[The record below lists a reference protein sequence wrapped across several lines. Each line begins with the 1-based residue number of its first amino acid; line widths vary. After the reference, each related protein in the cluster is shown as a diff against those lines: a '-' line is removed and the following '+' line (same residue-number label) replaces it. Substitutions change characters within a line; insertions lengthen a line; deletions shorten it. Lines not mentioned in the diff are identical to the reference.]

1 MKKLFT
7 LLCGLIAFAG
17 VMAQPKLIEKVDK
30 VPGKLVIP
38 YEKYQLP
45 NGLTIVVH
53 EDHSNPIVHV
63 EITYHVGSAREVKDR
78 TGFAH
83 FFEHM
88 MFQGSGHVQD
98 EEHFKIVSGAGG
110 NMNGSTNRDRTNY
123 FETLP
128 ANYLEMAL
136 WLESD
141 RMGFLLD
148 SVTQKKFEVQRA
160 TVKNEKGQN
169 VENVPYG
176 IVEEYVNSNLYPEGH
191 PYSWTTIG
199 YTEDLDRANVDD
211 LKNFF
216 LRWYGPN
223 NAVLVISG
231 DVKTESALALVDKYF
246 GSIQPCP
253 KVNKMKV
260 ERVILPERKF
270 VNYVEKVNL
279 PRYTIVYPSVG
290 AYHKD
295 EAALDILANI
305 LGNGN
310 NSIFYKYFEKTE
322 NALGAFCYNRS
333 EELAGEFTVGIV
345 PYPLTAVDSI
355 DAWLKASFEELE
367 KNGVSDEAMERAKS
381 QFLTQFVGSM
391 ESVAGKSTYLNYWAM
406 FLNKPFNM
414 QDEIDRYK
422 NVTKEQVMA
431 AYNTYIKSKPAV
443 WVITQPKYTPGDET
457 KKTEPVVNTTPV
469 AAPNEYNNLSYKKPV
484 DNFDRSKHPIPGE
497 VKPVQFPN
505 IYDVKFSNGLRVAGT
520 VNNEV
525 PLVYMQLSIKG
536 GELHEMTDLK
546 KIGLSGVTAEMMNE
560 GTNKYTSEE
569 FSAALEKLGSSI
581 RVSSSSEEI
590 NISMQSRA
598 ENVDATLKLFEER
611 LLHTKFNKDDFKRI
625 IKSDVQQSKG
635 IDYNSNAMSS
645 LAFGKLMFGNNP
657 YGLFATEK
665 SYKSIAIEDV
675 INYYSNNLS
684 PSISNL
690 IIVGSIGQEEM
701 MSKLGFLK
709 EWAAKPVTI
718 PSPGEFYETEGTKI
732 YLVDKSEAPQ
742 SSIVI
747 GFSSEKYSPTGTFF
761 KNNIMNF
768 QLGGSF
774 NSRLNQDIRED
785 KGYTYG
791 IRSGYNFN
799 QYMGYYTIGCSVRGT
814 ATDSAL
820 AEIMKVVKEYKATGP
835 TDEEVSF
842 TRSSMLNARQMRY
855 ETTGSM
861 AQFIGGMLDYGITPE
876 VLKEQEKIISTI
888 SKTELSTLAK
898 DNLKTDKMV
907 IMIVGDKDTLKKRL
921 EKLNLGEVKVY
932 NSTNDVQFNAKNR
945 IVLPTMEKKF
955 PRQ

>member
-17 VMAQPKLIEKVDK
+17 VMAQTKLIEKVDK
-30 VPGKLVIP
+30 VPGKLIIP

-45 NGLTIVVH
+45 NGLTVVVH

-63 EITYHVGSAREVKDR
+63 EVTYHVGSAREVKDR

-176 IVEEYVNSNLYPEGH
+176 IVEEYLNANLYPEGH

-199 YTEDLDRANVDD
+199 YTQDLDRATVED

-231 DVKTESALALVDKYF
+231 DVKTTEALALVEKYF
-246 GSIQPCP
+246 GSIPQCP

-260 ERVILPERKF
+260 ERVVLPERRF
-270 VNYVEKVNL
+270 VKYSEKVPYPL
-279 PRYTIVYPSVG
+279 YTIVYPTVG
-290 AYHKD
+290 TYQKD

-310 NSIFYKYFEKTE
+310 NSIFYKHFEKNE
-322 NALGAFCYNRS
+322 NALQANCYNRS
-333 EELAGEFTVGIV
+333 EELAGEFTLRII
-345 PYPLTAVDSI
+345 PYYGTPIDSI
-355 DAWLKASFEELE
+355 DAWLKASFDELE
-367 KNGVSDEAMERAKS
+367 KNGISDEAMERAKS
-381 QFLTQFVGSM
+381 VYLTQFIRGM
-391 ESVAGKSTYLNYWAM
+391 ESVAGKSTYLNYWSM

-431 AYNTYIKSKPAV
+431 AYNNYIKNKPAV
-443 WVITQPKYTPGDET
+443 WVQTQPKYSNPDET
-457 KKTEPVVNTTPV
+457 KKTETITNTEKVVP
-469 AAPNEYNNLSYKKPV
+469 PNEYNNLSYKKPV

-497 VKPVQFPN
+497 VKSVQFPN
-505 IYDVKFSNGLRVAGT
+505 IYNVKFDNGLRVAGT

-525 PLVYMQLSIKG
+525 PLVYLQLSIKG
-536 GELHEMTDLK
+536 GELHEMNDLK
-546 KIGLSGVTAEMMNE
+546 KIGLCSVTSELMNE
-560 GTNKYTSEE
+560 GTQKYTSEE
-569 FSAALEKLGSSI
+569 FSAQLEKMGSSI
-581 RVSSSSEEI
+581 YVSSSSEEI
-590 NISMQSRA
+590 TISMQCRA

-611 LLHTKFNKDDFKRI
+611 LLHTKFNKDDFKRT
-625 IKSDVQQSKG
+625 IKSNVEQAKG
-635 IDYNSNAMSS
+635 LDYNAGLMSQ
-645 LAFGKLMFGNNP
+645 LAFGKLMYGNNP
-657 YGLFATEK
+657 YGLFANEK
-665 SYKSIAIEDV
+665 SYKSITLEDV
-675 INYYSNNLS
+675 NNFYNNNFS

-701 MSKLGFLK
+701 MPKLGFLK
-709 EWAAKPVTI
+709 EWSTKPVTI

-732 YLVDKSEAPQ
+732 YLVDKPEAPQ
-742 SSIVI
+742 SSLVI
-747 GFSSEKYSPTGTFF
+747 GFTSDKYSATGRFF
-761 KNNIMNF
+761 KNTIMNY

-799 QYMGYYTIGCSVRGT
+799 NYMGYYTIGCSVRGT

-820 AEIMKVVKEYKATGP
+820 EEIMKVVKEYKTNGP
-835 TDEEVSF
+835 TDEEVAF

-861 AQFIGGMLDYGITPE
+861 ASFIGNMLDYGITPE

-888 SKTELSTLAK
+888 SRTELAALAK
-898 DNLKTDKMV
+898 DNLKTDKMI
-907 IMIVGDKDTLKKRL
+907 IMVVGDKDSLKKRL
-921 EKLNLGEVKVY
+921 EKLNMGEVKVY
-932 NSTNDVQFNAKNR
+932 NSTNDVQFNPKNR
-945 IVLPTMEKKF
+945 VALPLMDKKF